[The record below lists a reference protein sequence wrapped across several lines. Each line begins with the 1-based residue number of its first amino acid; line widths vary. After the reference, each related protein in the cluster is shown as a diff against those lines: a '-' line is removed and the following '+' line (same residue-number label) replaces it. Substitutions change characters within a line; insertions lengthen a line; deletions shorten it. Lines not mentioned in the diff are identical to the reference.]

1 MKLDEKLIYLRKK
14 KGLTQLEL
22 AEAVNVSRQAVSKWE
37 SGGGTPSTENLR
49 GLSELYG
56 VSVDYLLNEEERKP
70 ENGNVPKDEPGN
82 NPASIR
88 ERKLLYYVVVGIC
101 ILVLFIGGAIMADKS
116 SFSLYGVYQ
125 ADGIVAGPAIDSGE
139 DLNASYYVFRPDFA
153 YVFSTENTAPLNVPI
168 TIIETAYEKEH
179 VEKSEFLTLG
189 FQNITVPDSTN
200 IEKYCI
206 DPVSMLY
213 LVDGNLWL
221 YTIFGS
227 AAGGVPRILQL
238 KKVPDEVFENLF
250 GVGNVAFEQI
260 EKESRSD

>member
-88 ERKLLYYVVVGIC
+88 EERRRVPIKWIVVALVVL
-101 ILVLFIGGAIMADKS
+101 ILVVTIGMLTVNRDK
-116 SFSLYGVYQ
+116 
-125 ADGIVAGPAIDSGE
+125 
-139 DLNASYYVFRPDFA
+139 
-153 YVFSTENTAPLNVPI
+153 
-168 TIIETAYEKEH
+168 
-179 VEKSEFLTLG
+179 
-189 FQNITVPDSTN
+189 
-200 IEKYCI
+200 
-206 DPVSMLY
+206 
-213 LVDGNLWL
+213 GNLHL
-221 YTIFGS
+221 GEEKVGEVT
-227 AAGGVPRILQL
+227 GVP
-238 KKVPDEVFENLF
+238 
-250 GVGNVAFEQI
+250 QI
-260 EKESRSD
+260 EFNLEW